1 MVTSI
6 LTTFKEIFLMSK
18 KFIIIVFLTLFFIYL
33 FSGIYSVEQNQVGV
47 VQRFGKIIDDKVK
60 PGIHFGFPWPVDKI
74 YKVTVKKINR
84 IFVNDFISSD
94 DEINGFYFFTG
105 LEPYCITGDNNIV
118 NISCKIQY
126 FISNPTKYLINYKN
140 PDNIL
145 YELTCS
151 NIIHCL
157 AKRSVDEILTYGKK
171 DIENY
176 LRSNLQKKLDRL
188 ECGLSISFVELEK
201 VTPPDSVKSFFDDV
215 INAKINKNKMVS
227 KAESYWNEKIP
238 QANSQANYLINEALS
253 YEHHVVN
260 KAKGE
265 SERFL
270 EQLSLYAKTIK
281 VSKKRLY
288 LDYLN
293 EILSNLDKIHIISE
307 TNSKLPAEIRIMNAE

>member
-1 MVTSI
+1 MI
-6 LTTFKEIFLMSK
+6 NLMITTLKELFVMSK
-18 KFIIIVFLTLFFIYL
+18 QFITVVVLTLFVLFL
-33 FSGIYSVEQNQVGV
+33 FSGIYSVKQNQVAV

-74 YKVTVKKINR
+74 YKVPVKKINR
-84 IFVNDFISSD
+84 IFVNDFITED
-94 DEINGFYFFTG
+94 DKINGFYFFTG

-126 FISNPTKYLINYKN
+126 YISDPSKYIINYQN

-176 LRSNLQKKLDRL
+176 LRSNLQRKLDTL
-188 ECGLSISFVELEK
+188 ECGLSISFVELEN
-201 VTPPDSVKSFFDDV
+201 VTPPDTVKSFFDDV
-215 INAKINKNKMVS
+215 INAKIDKNKMVS

-253 YEHHVVN
+253 YEHHAVN

-270 EQLSLYAKTIK
+270 EQLSLYAKTKKI
-281 VSKKRLY
+281 SQKRLY
-288 LDYLN
+288 LDYLK
-293 EILSNLDKIHIISE
+293 EILSNLDKIHIVSE
-307 TNSKLPAEIRIMNAE
+307 TDSKLPAEIRIMNAE